1 MKDLCFGYV
10 EIAVIDEQSVKGRAR
25 LSPFFLNLTHSL
37 KFKENS
43 SAVVP
48 PTYSSDSVCT

>member
-1 MKDLCFGYV
+1 MQRISGKK
-10 EIAVIDEQSVKGRAR
+10 ITVIDEQSVNGRAR
-25 LSPFFLNLTHSL
+25 LSPVFLNLTHSL

-43 SAVVP
+43 SAAVP